1 MNETNQSKQG
11 KEETPKTV
19 LGGRAAVKSSGLKRT
34 LSKKW
39 VSPAVFIAA
48 AAIIVTLMWIYQ
60 GADQKTSTT
69 ESASPAEVSQGSD
82 TKTGGEKAAEPAAT
96 ITESLQWPVASFK
109 DMKVLTPFYDASASE
124 EERQAAMVQE
134 GNTFVAST
142 GIDIT
147 SPDGLPFDVLASAAG
162 KVTLVDNHPTSGNEV
177 EITSADG
184 LVTVYQS
191 LSDVQVK
198 VGDEV
203 AQGTVIAKSG
213 RSEAGKDLGNHLRY
227 TTLQNGVPVNPSD
240 LIKE

>member
-1 MNETNQSKQG
+1 MNETNQTKPS
-11 KEETPKTV
+11 KEEASKTD
-19 LGGRAAVKSSGLKRT
+19 LGARAAKSSGWKRT

-69 ESASPAEVSQGSD
+69 ESNSPAEVSQGND
-82 TKTGGEKAAEPAAT
+82 TATGGEKSSEPAAAT
-96 ITESLQWPVASFK
+96 AGSLKWPVASFK
-109 DMKVLTPFYDASASE
+109 DMKVLTPFYDANASE

-142 GIDIT
+142 GIDIA

-162 KVTLVDNHPTSGNEV
+162 KVSLVDEHPTNGSEV
-177 EITSADG
+177 EITSAGG

-203 AQGTVIAKSG
+203 AQGTIIGKSG
-213 RSEAGKDLGNHLRY
+213 RSEAGKDLGNHLRFQ
-227 TTLQNGVPVNPSD
+227 TVQNGEPVNPGD
-240 LIKE
+240 LIQE